1 MASKKIEFELILQT
15 QAADGAVLK
24 AEKRLVSLSSNLKES
39 LNKLEVFKKLLES
52 TGDKFP
58 ALEALK
64 RFKDELDKAKR
75 SVNSLKDEETKKF
88 LKEFLAQA
96 GKTSLPAKLSNAL
109 QPPSKQGTPFPI
121 QDLNKANKAALEKI
135 YQRALEDAF
144 PHLKNIKPSENLSKK
159 LQAELDKALKNTS
172 LTLSQLG
179 VKPAAKPSI
188 DAQLQTSWLK
198 ILGEKMAA
206 FSQRVPVSPW
216 QDPRQRAADAF
227 QGQFSPYKSFKGLA
241 ALSGSALTSGNTSKD
256 RTEAA
261 YGKYKPLTYVQ
272 KETERLAALQKQLE
286 TIPQN
291 SRLAPFWAETAKHIQ
306 EARLALAEYVKV
318 SNSLKFQA
326 GLNNAVLP
334 YGQKQLS
341 KAQFEVNNPK
351 VLGNLGSR
359 ADAEL
364 QRAIAQAEKR
374 FNTLLQNTAAKID
387 GTTDKAQR
395 ALLLNRMKEL
405 GSSAQKSLGNI
416 KLGGEVNKLTSGL
429 KDELYS
435 LKESLSLRTAIQK
448 KEQEIVNL
456 QNRISTA
463 GLSSKAS
470 NSMLKEL
477 LKAKAALQEIDSL
490 QKKLQSNTNKTSAI
504 SDFGSRALG
513 EVENRQKLAMA
524 ESRYGSNSLQ
534 AINLAEQ
541 QRLAALR
548 AKSEAAIQKVSSS
561 LTPQSSS
568 ADRVAAANKIKSL
581 ASAYDNSSRSIIS
594 QTNALREN
602 TLSQLA
608 NMRASSNLLV
618 RISEYVIGY
627 RAVNAALDTMSN
639 FIRNIPDAG
648 IKFENVH
655 AIFKAMFVTQKDIT
669 EQFSFL
675 DAVAERTGGRLKS
688 LRQEYADYSASAK
701 AAGESNQNIQ
711 DSFAALADVTTV
723 LHLPEDKVHG
733 ALVAISQMYA
743 KNQVMAEELKRQL
756 GNVLPGVVAMFARS
770 QGMSTKEL
778 MAQMKLGNIRPKD
791 TVPQFLKFYKQVFA
805 PDDAFEQAAKGFYAT
820 LGRYQNEYTKL
831 TEDIYK
837 VSSKSLTGIVS
848 AGTSGLKL
856 VRENLDGILTVVTA
870 IAATATLAGG
880 AALFSGGRTLLAK
893 KAIGL
898 RNAENAANPALGS
911 LFSKRLNAENPADLA
926 SMSTLA
932 ILIPTAIS
940 TIKNAI
946 VGLNPYLKGAILLVG
961 GLSAAWHTITSSP
974 DIDLGDKLKVSRLQV
989 VQDRLS
995 DTWQWLKRIADLQPA
1010 NAVEALAGAIYKV
1023 VSMPV
1028 KGWGL
1033 ILSTSWNAI
1042 TEAASGNLSDQ
1053 EKLRYRQKAELE
1065 KREQD
1070 YKTFRDNL
1078 LQESKKQLLEEP
1090 ALNLENMF
1098 DSKSFTRIIEL
1109 VGRSVA
1115 SQITI
1120 ITQIAD
1126 AKLAQIEMRSSR
1138 LDKLASR
1145 GLLAPGQVYEQR
1157 IKAIQERLQVKVDLA
1172 GTKGVLNNQVI
1183 NAERTFSEKN
1193 DLLEAYSQKL
1203 EQAKDAQREL
1213 ILLATGQGKLTVKG
1227 VDQTYNNLGYTVAT
1241 DKNSPNYLSET
1252 ALAAKDKIVL
1262 QAREAYLRDLQAN
1275 QEENPGTRAFFLNKP
1290 LRVTDKDIKATQDL
1304 VDKSTQ
1310 SYIKFTEA
1318 LQKAAAASNDVL
1330 LGKSSSSEPT
1340 AKPETKVDLSKL
1352 PEKAFTDTKTAVDYN
1367 KQVGELFNKSSTTLN
1382 NQIGL
1387 NTKANAALTSTIGKL
1402 ETGGLKGSAKD
1413 NALSPAGA
1421 VGRMQIMPDT
1431 ARKPGYGVPSIF
1443 AFAAKYKVP
1452 YQNESDS
1459 ELKKLLKNSKV
1470 NEAFGTAYS
1479 QAMVNKYGLKNGLAA
1494 YNAGPGAVEKY
1505 NGVPPW
1511 SETQAYVKN
1520 GLSSMAQQM
1529 NMDTNALMSAISSSP
1544 DLGKAQ
1550 VTGVAMASS
1559 GLRAKEAIIATEGEK
1574 VIAYQTASIEL
1585 ENAKTDF
1592 QLSMS
1597 DFAKS
1602 LLEQVNIPLAALE
1615 NPRSFESQNQSLIQQ
1630 FKQLENTLKAEK
1642 QITNKDYRSLSDSE
1656 IAKAEQA
1663 IRLFFKLNEEAFY
1676 REQRASFR
1684 EQQNR
1689 SFEIAGQQMQNRFD
1703 FQIAS
1708 QVEQAAS
1715 QGAFAKQQ
1723 LAMKEAGRSSYIFD
1737 QIKDPNLSFEAQQ
1750 NNIKEYDMQIAK
1762 LRQDAEALSNFF
1774 TGTLSSAMQAPIK
1787 EFILGSKGAFDT
1799 LKAIG
1804 YNFLDSIAI
1813 NIIQSFSNQLA
1824 KLAIEAAT
1832 QMATKAGLSA
1842 LMSSFSFA
1850 VKDGGNIPGFASG
1863 GKVQTFSKS
1872 QRISGPGTSRSDS
1885 IDAIVPIGSY
1895 ILNAEASRRVKLSD
1909 SEIYISPT
1917 DVKSIGLNKLDSINS
1932 GGAYAEG
1939 GFVGNSSRG
1948 NSPSWS
1954 NSTPGVGMSNVYNI
1968 SVEVSSSGDSKKDGE
1983 TIGFA
1988 IMEAI
1993 AKKTATEITS
2003 KAMQTHVKHKHSGK
2017 QS

>member
-39 LNKLEVFKKLLES
+39 LNKLEVFKKMLES

-64 RFKDELDKAKR
+64 RFKDELDKARR
-75 SVNSLKDEETKKF
+75 SANSLKDEETKKF
-88 LKEFLAQA
+88 LKEFLVQA
-96 GKTSLPAKLSNAL
+96 SKTSLPSKLSNAL
-109 QPPSKQGTPFPI
+109 QPPSKQGISFPI
-121 QDLNKANKAALEKI
+121 GDLNKANKAALEKI

-159 LQAELDKALKNTS
+159 LQAELDKALANAS
-172 LTLSQLG
+172 LTLNQLG
-179 VKPAAKPSI
+179 VKPKAKPGI
-188 DAQLQTSWLK
+188 DQQLQASWLK
-198 ILGEKMAA
+198 ILSEKMAA

-241 ALSGSALTSGNTSKD
+241 ALSGSALTSGNASKD

-261 YGKYKPLTYVQ
+261 YAQYKPLTYVQ

-291 SRLAPFWAETAKHIQ
+291 SRLAPFWAETARHIQ
-306 EARLALAEYVKV
+306 EARIALSEYVKV

-334 YGQKQLS
+334 FGQKQLS
-341 KAQFEVNNPK
+341 KAQFEINNPK

-374 FNTLLQNTAAKID
+374 FNNLLQNTAAKID

-395 ALLLNRMKEL
+395 ALLLKRMKEL
-405 GSSAQKSLGNI
+405 GASAQQSLGNI
-416 KLGGEVNKLTSGL
+416 RLGGDVNKLSAGL
-429 KDELYS
+429 KDELYA

-463 GLSSKAS
+463 GLSSSAS

-477 LKAKAALQEIDSL
+477 IKAKAALQEIDSL
-490 QKKLQSNTNKTSAI
+490 QKKLQINTNKTSAI
-504 SDFGSRALG
+504 SDFGSKILS
-513 EVENRQKLAMA
+513 EVENRQKLALA
-524 ESRYGSNSLQ
+524 EAKHGPNSLQ

-548 AKSEAAIQKVSSS
+548 ARSEAAIQRVSSS

-568 ADRVAAANKIKSL
+568 ADRIAAANKIKAL

-648 IKFENVH
+648 IKLENVH
-655 AIFKAMFVTQKDIT
+655 AIFKAMFVTQKDIS

-675 DAVAERTGGRLKS
+675 DTVAERTGGRLKS

-701 AAGESNQNIQ
+701 AAGESNQNIH
-711 DSFAALADVTTV
+711 DSFAALADITTV

-778 MAQMKLGNIRPKD
+778 MEQMKLGNIRPKD

-837 VSSKSLTGIVS
+837 VSSKSLTGIVQ

-870 IAATATLAGG
+870 IAAASALAGG

-898 RNAENAANPALGS
+898 ENARNAANPALGS
-911 LFSKRLNAENPADLA
+911 LFAKRLNAENPADLA
-926 SMSTLA
+926 SMSTLG
-932 ILIPTAIS
+932 ILIPTALT

-946 VGLNPYLKGAILLVG
+946 TSLSPIAKGAILLLG
-961 GLSAAWHTITSSP
+961 GLGIAYNKLKNLP
-974 DIDLGDKLKVSRLQV
+974 EIDLGDKIKIKPIELAK
-989 VQDRLS
+989 DRLERFGES
-995 DTWQWLKRIADLQPA
+995 FSRILDNIPTTRLEQFFSNATFMQNKVRGYITNFLTELASTPTKEEAIRLK
-1010 NAVEALAGAIYKV
+1010 NKAVE
-1023 VSMPV
+1023 
-1028 KGWGL
+1028 
-1033 ILSTSWNAI
+1033 
-1042 TEAASGNLSDQ
+1042 
-1053 EKLRYRQKAELE
+1053 E
-1065 KREQD
+1065 KRVQD
-1070 YKTFRDNL
+1070 YKNFRDNL
-1078 LQESKKQLLEEP
+1078 LQESKKQLLAEP
-1090 ALNLENMF
+1090 ALNMDSLF
-1098 DSKSFTRIIEL
+1098 DSKTFTRTIEL
-1109 VGRSVA
+1109 VGRAVQT
-1115 SQITI
+1115 QITI
-1120 ITQIAD
+1120 VTELANSKI
-1126 AKLAQIEMRSSR
+1126 AQIDLR
-1138 LDKLASR
+1138 LSKIDKLASR
-1145 GLLAPGQVYEQR
+1145 GLLAPGQVLEAKLKGLEEKTQVKLSLADQKSSLNEKVISLER
-1157 IKAIQERLQVKVDLA
+1157 NFSVNNDVIKAYDDKTKTLQEKVALLETLAA
-1172 GTKGVLNNQVI
+1172 GTAKLNVKNKTTGLVEEQ
-1183 NAERTFSEKN
+1183 TFSGLTYVASKDERKPIYVN
-1193 DLLEAYSQKL
+1193 PTQMYIQDAF
-1203 EQAKDAQREL
+1203 AKDAQE
-1213 ILLATGQGKLTVKG
+1213 Q
-1227 VDQTYNNLGYTVAT
+1227 
-1241 DKNSPNYLSET
+1241 YLK
-1252 ALAAKDKIVL
+1252 A
-1262 QAREAYLRDLQAN
+1262 LQAN
-1275 QEENPGTRAFFLNKP
+1275 AGENKGVKPYFLSQP
-1290 LRVTDKDIKATQDL
+1290 IHVWD
-1304 VDKSTQ
+1304 
-1310 SYIKFTEA
+1310 TELKTA
-1318 LQKAAAASNDVL
+1318 NAEAAAAL
-1330 LGKSSSSEPT
+1330 LK
-1340 AKPETKVDLSKL
+1340 
-1352 PEKAFTDTKTAVDYN
+1352 
-1367 KQVGELFNKSSTTLN
+1367 FNKAAESLQGTLIKLDEAAIGSVKGLEGAKNIFPKASEKYLPKVKEVEAKYKIPQGLLSSMIDAESAWN
-1382 NQIGL
+1382 P
-1387 NTKANAALTSTIGKL
+1387 KAG
-1402 ETGGLKGSAKD
+1402 
-1413 NALSPAGA
+1413 SPAGA
-1421 VGRMQIMPDT
+1421 VGLSQFMPAT
-1431 ARKPGYGVPSIF
+1431 AKRFGITDRTNPEQSIEGMG
-1443 AFAAKYKVP
+1443 KYMN
-1452 YQNESDS
+1452 Y
-1459 ELKKLLKNSKV
+1459 LLYKDKATKGSIP
-1470 NEAFGTAYS
+1470 
-1479 QAMVNKYGLKNGLAA
+1479 LAVA
-1494 YNAGPGAVEKY
+1494 GYNAGEGAVAKY
-1505 NGVPPW
+1505 GKTPPYAETINYQKEVLKSFKDYNAGASEELKALYKTFDTYIPQFVTSIEDTRNLPKDSKIAGATVAAYGVRG
-1511 SETQAYVKN
+1511 Q
-1520 GLSSMAQQM
+1520 
-1529 NMDTNALMSAISSSP
+1529 
-1544 DLGKAQ
+1544 
-1550 VTGVAMASS
+1550 
-1559 GLRAKEAIIATEGEK
+1559 EAI
-1574 VIAYQTASIEL
+1574 TASAL
-1585 ENAKTDF
+1585 EKFNAKNTANIERDNLLTDF
-1592 QLSMS
+1592 QLSMQ
-1597 DFAKS
+1597 DFKTALK
-1602 LLEQVNIPLAALE
+1602 QQIDIPLKALQ
-1615 NPRSFESQNQSLIQQ
+1615 NPRSFESQNEGLIQQ
-1630 FKQLENTLKAEK
+1630 FKQLELTLKAEK
-1642 QITNKDYRSLSDSE
+1642 QITNKNYRSLTDSE
-1656 IAKAEQA
+1656 IAKAEEA

-1689 SFEIAGQQMQNRFD
+1689 SFDIAGQQMQNRFD

-1708 QVEQAAS
+1708 QAEQAAA
-1715 QGAFAKQQ
+1715 QGAFARQQ
-1723 LAMKEAGRSSYIFD
+1723 LAAKEAGRSSYMVD

-1750 NNIKEYDMQIAK
+1750 NSIKEYDMQIAK

-1774 TGTLSSAMQAPIK
+1774 KGALSSAMQAPIK

-1804 YNFLDSIAI
+1804 YNFLDSIAT
-1813 NIIQSFSNQLA
+1813 NIIQSFSNELA
-1824 KLAIEAAT
+1824 KLAVEAAT

-1842 LMSSFSFA
+1842 LMSGISIG
-1850 VKDGGNIPGFASG
+1850 VKDGGSIPAFASG

-1895 ILNAEASRRVKLSD
+1895 ILNAEASRRVKLSNN
-1909 SEIYISPT
+1909 EIYISPS

-1932 GGAYAEG
+1932 GGSYAEG
-1939 GFVGNSSRG
+1939 GFVGNSSRS
-1948 NSPSWS
+1948 NSPSWANPTS
-1954 NSTPGVGMSNVYNI
+1954 GVGMSNIYNI
-1968 SVEVSSSGDSKKDGE
+1968 SVEVSSSGEAKKDGE
-1983 TIGFA
+1983 AIGIA

-1993 AKKTATEITS
+1993 AKKTATEIAS
-2003 KAMQTHVKHKHSGK
+2003 KAMQTHVKIKHSGK
-2017 QS
+2017 PS